1 MYSIKERRLGA
12 HEKRG
17 SQRDVALGMGTDT
30 IRKYKSTTGTGGK
43 QTPIEGSE
51 SGSQLLSKQLLTQ
64 KSLVNLH

>member
-1 MYSIKERRLGA
+1 
-12 HEKRG
+12 
-17 SQRDVALGMGTDT
+17 MGTDT

-64 KSLVNLH
+64 KSLANLH